1 MSLSELTIT
10 DINTR
15 IFYIKNPDAG
25 SLVTMIPNYM
35 GDDALAF
42 RLMVDNNIDQ
52 YYDHFEEEYVSEKHI
67 AGANHTDLVLVASS
81 RDVSLNRAIAEC
93 YLLMSGVES

>member
-42 RLMVDNNIDQ
+42 RLMVDNKINLQ
-52 YYDHFEEEYVSEKHI
+52 FM
-67 AGANHTDLVLVASS
+67 
-81 RDVSLNRAIAEC
+81 RDKVTARPYGKDEVIECDTANRAIAEC
-93 YLLMSGVES
+93 FLLMSGVES